1 MHPLNYMRL
10 HDQSSGN
17 PRQYWTNVSNG
28 KIRLLRWVA
37 HGQLLRL
44 YIWSFLVSILAKIAP
59 FLPSKNQISDLPS
72 KMSEP
77 CVLRF
82 RSRKIVQTPAWFRS
96 VCMPYLLRNGLSC
109 LGRFSET
116 ICMYLM
122 VTLSA

>member
-77 CVLRF
+77 CVTGLKVPDCAIRLLYIAGLKVPDCAIRLLYIAAAKKYRSSLRDF
-82 RSRKIVQTPAWFRS
+82 
-96 VCMPYLLRNGLSC
+96 
-109 LGRFSET
+109 
-116 ICMYLM
+116 MY
-122 VTLSA
+122 A

>member
-77 CVLRF
+77 CEKG
-82 RSRKIVQTPAWFRS
+82 SG
-96 VCMPYLLRNGLSC
+96 YLIILCDCSHFPVDTLMQPSEHDDMDPGL
-109 LGRFSET
+109 G
-116 ICMYLM
+116 
-122 VTLSA
+122 V

>member
-17 PRQYWTNVSNG
+17 PRQYWTNASNG

-77 CVLRF
+77 CGLAD
-82 RSRKIVQTPAWFRS
+82 AW
-96 VCMPYLLRNGLSC
+96 YRNGCWAKARWRHKCQVAPCSINRKL
-109 LGRFSET
+109 
-116 ICMYLM
+116 
-122 VTLSA
+122 